1 MNMDIRSVTEAD
13 LPALLELCRQTLP
26 LDTFSLPVLRS
37 RVMEEPNRNPAY
49 QLSAWEDDRLAGVLL
64 GGTREGDHGTFGAL
78 RMFAV
83 APTFQRQGIA
93 SKLLGELETRLRRDG
108 APTLRAGN
116 TAPNYIWPGV
126 DVRYTP
132 AFCFLQKHGFERA
145 ADAVNMD
152 VDLQARDWS
161 TAELEARLDA
171 TFAVRRL
178 EPTDREQFGA
188 WLQQWWGAGWRAEA
202 LASYGNEPIS
212 TFVAT
217 QDGRICAFASYNV
230 AALEG
235 GFGPTGTEPPLQGR
249 GLGRILLFRCMD
261 DLKQMGLGKAEICW
275 TGPISFYARTAGA
288 VMSRIFWSMEKRL

>member
-1 MNMDIRSVTEAD
+1 MHTRSLTEPD
-13 LPALLELCRQTLP
+13 LPELLELCRQTLP
-26 LDTFSLPVLRS
+26 LDTFSLPILRS
-37 RVMEEPNRNPAY
+37 RIMDEPNRNPAY
-49 QLSAWEDDRLAGVLL
+49 QLSAWEGSRLAAVLL
-64 GGTREGDHGTFGAL
+64 GGTRESDDGTYGAL

-83 APTFQRQGIA
+83 ASAFHRQGLA
-93 SKLLGELETRLRRDG
+93 SRLLGELETRMRGDGLR
-108 APTLRAGN
+108 TLRAGSA
-116 TAPNYIWPGV
+116 APNYIWPGL

-132 AFCFLQKHGFERA
+132 AFCFLQKHGFERT

-152 VDLQARDWS
+152 VDLRARDWS
-161 TAELEARLDA
+161 TADMEARLGA
-171 TFAVRRL
+171 SFAVRRL
-178 EPTDREQFGA
+178 EPGDREPFEA

-202 LASYGNEPIS
+202 LASYGNDPIS

-217 QDGRICAFASYNV
+217 ENDHICAFASYNV

-261 DLKQMGLGKAEICW
+261 DLKQMGHSKAEICW

-288 VMSRIFWSMEKRL
+288 VMSRIFWSMEKQL